1 MDDGRLSAPLT
12 AEEAMACQARLW
24 ELLAW
29 QAERYTMGEST
40 SLRRDTAQALLDSIR
55 LSLEAHFREQGLP
68 PTALLGADPEELLRA
83 AESTVRRQ
91 VGRTQLLYQ
100 RACRCVLQEE
110 SLSLRETLESIAV
123 FFRAYDPRFFAGEL
137 PCDIDY
143 QLCRPV
149 DENLRGVWYLR
160 AWLEQ
165 LTAEDAFLR
174 RFDPA
179 AVRHLLAA
187 VCPEGHRELL
197 VNLYEPVAA
206 AALGLTLTEG
216 SLSGLSQ
223 TPVGWAQLTAVLASP
238 DSGSRRRLLEQAGE
252 RLARRLE
259 LGSQGTACLIACARN
274 LLPRVE
280 AVLEAGTDWQAI
292 FPIVE

>member
-1 MDDGRLSAPLT
+1 MDRGLTAPLT
-12 AEEAMACQARLW
+12 GEEALACQARLW
-24 ELLAW
+24 QLLVR

-40 SLRRDTAQALLDSIR
+40 SVCQETAQALLTSLR
-55 LSLEAHFREQGLP
+55 LSLEAYFREQGLP
-68 PTALLGADPEELLRA
+68 PRTFLTADPEQLLLA
-83 AESTVRRQ
+83 AEETVRRQ
-91 VGRTQLLYQ
+91 VRRVRLLYQ

-110 SLSLRETLESIAV
+110 SLSLQETLDSIGV

-143 QLCRPV
+143 QLSCPV
-149 DENLRGVWYLR
+149 DEGLWGVWYLR

-165 LTAEDAFLR
+165 LVTEDAFLR

-179 AVRHLLAA
+179 AIRRLLAA

-216 SLSGLSQ
+216 TLDGLSQ
-223 TPVGWAQLTAVLASP
+223 TLDGWAHLTV
-238 DSGSRRRLLEQAGE
+238 LLETADPEKRRWTLERAGK

-259 LGSQGTACLIACARN
+259 LSQQGTTCVLACAQG
-274 LLPRVE
+274 LLPRIG
-280 AVLEAGTDWQAI
+280 AVLESGTGWQAL
-292 FPIVE
+292 FPILD